1 MIKPAKI
8 PLKTLVKDQGGC
20 CHYCKVLLT
29 VGDTRVKKDTDATV
43 EHLVDKWSS
52 PNHIK
57 NNERSNL
64 VAACY
69 KCNNTLGN
77 LRNRIAR
84 TYYQGLIDKA
94 KTSIRAANIPSARL
108 YKMFGPVPQNL
119 FKA

>member
-1 MIKPAKI
+1 MIKPAKV
-8 PLKTLVKDQGGC
+8 PLKTLVAEQDGC
-20 CHYCKVLLT
+20 CYYCKVLLT

-52 PNHIK
+52 PKRHK

-64 VAACY
+64 VAACF

-77 LRNRIAR
+77 LRNRVAR

-94 KTSIRAANIPSARL
+94 KTPVRAANISSAEL
-108 YKMFGPVPQNL
+108 HKMFGPVPQNL